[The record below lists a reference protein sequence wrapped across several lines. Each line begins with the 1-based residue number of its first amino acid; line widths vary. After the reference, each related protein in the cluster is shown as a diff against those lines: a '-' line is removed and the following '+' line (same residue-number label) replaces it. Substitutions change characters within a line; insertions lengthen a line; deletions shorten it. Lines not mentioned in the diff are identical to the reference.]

1 VTAAHLASSLVSADQ
16 AKTVV
21 REKEYQVRVLS
32 MRSIDSIAEDYVERA
47 AALDP
52 ALATFAG
59 IAGHDGEL
67 PDLSADGFAER
78 AELDRSTLAAL
89 DAAEAPGLREQAARA
104 AMQERLAVA
113 VERYDA
119 GDTTSDLNV
128 IDSWV
133 QYVRELFDL
142 MPAEG
147 EEAAATV
154 ARRMAAVPEAY
165 RQFSQTLLGAAR
177 NGRPPARLQVE
188 EVAKQC
194 AAWATPEDSF
204 YGGLVERLTGVP
216 DSLRGELDAAARE
229 ATAATARLG
238 EFLRRELLP
247 LAREKDACGPEVY
260 ARASRYFLGAT
271 VDLAEAY
278 AWSWD
283 EIARLRA
290 EQTRVSSLIRP
301 GATREEAIAILDKDP
316 ARRIE
321 GRENFR
327 AWMQELAE
335 HTISQL
341 HGKHFDIPEP
351 AQRIEAMIA
360 PVNDGGIYYSD
371 PSEDWSRPGRMWWS
385 VPSGLDSFATWK
397 EVTTVYHEGVPGHH
411 LQISQSL
418 TEQENLNRWQRLM
431 SWVSGYGEGW
441 ATYAERLMGELGYL
455 DDDPGAYLGMLDMQM
470 MPAANVALDIGVH
483 LELEIPK
490 GTGWREGERWNA
502 GTAWEFLR
510 AHSSWDEKRLRFELH
525 RYLGWPGQVPSY
537 KLGERVW
544 LQAREEA
551 KARAGGAF
559 SLKDF
564 HSKALSLGAMGLDPL
579 REALSRC

>member
-1 VTAAHLASSLVSADQ
+1 MHSSQ

-21 REKEYQVRVLS
+21 QEPEYRATVFG
-32 MRSIDSIAEDYVERA
+32 MRSIDSIAEEYVERA

-52 ALATFAG
+52 VLATVAG
-59 IAGHDGEL
+59 IAGHDREL

-78 AELDRSTLAAL
+78 AELDRSTLVAL
-89 DAAEAPGLREQAARA
+89 DAAEAPGLREQAARS

-113 VERYDA
+113 VVRYDA
-119 GDTTSDLNV
+119 GDITSELNV
-128 IDSWV
+128 IASWV
-133 QYVRELFDL
+133 QQVREVFDL

-188 EVAKQC
+188 EVARQC
-194 AAWATPEDSF
+194 AAWAAPEGSF
-204 YGGLVERLTGVP
+204 YGGLATRLTGVP
-216 DSLRGELDAAARE
+216 DSLRGQLDAAARE
-229 ATAATARLG
+229 ATAATDRLG
-238 EFLRRELLP
+238 GFLRRELLP
-247 LAREKDACGPEVY
+247 LAREKDASGPEVY
-260 ARASRYFLGAT
+260 ARASRHFLGAT

-278 AWSWD
+278 AWSWA

-290 EQTRVSSLIRP
+290 EQARISSLIRP
-301 GATREEAIAILDKDP
+301 GATPKEAMASLDEDP

-321 GRENFR
+321 GRENIR

-335 HTISQL
+335 RTIGEL

-351 AQRIEAMIA
+351 ARRIEAMIA
-360 PVNDGGIYYSD
+360 AVDDGGIYYSE
-371 PSEDWSRPGRMWWS
+371 PSEDFSRPGRIWWS
-385 VPSGLDSFATWK
+385 VPSGLDTFATWK

-418 TEQENLNRWQRLM
+418 TERGNLNRWQRLM
-431 SWVSGYGEGW
+431 SWVEGYGEGW

-455 DDDPGAYLGMLDMQM
+455 DDDPGAHLGMLDMQM
-470 MPAANVALDIGVH
+470 MAAATVALDIGVH

-490 GTGWREGERWNA
+490 GVGWREGERWNA
-502 GTAWEFLR
+502 RIAWEFLR
-510 AHSSWDEKRLRFELH
+510 AHSSWDEKRLRFQLH
-525 RYLGWPGQVPSY
+525 RFLGWPGQVLSY

-551 KARAGGAF
+551 RARAGGAF

-564 HSKALSLGAMGLDPL
+564 HSNALSLGAMGLDPL
-579 REALSRC
+579 RAALSRC

>member
-1 VTAAHLASSLVSADQ
+1 
-16 AKTVV
+16 
-21 REKEYQVRVLS
+21 
-32 MRSIDSIAEDYVERA
+32 MRSIDGIAEDYVERA

-59 IAGHDGEL
+59 IAGHEEEL
-67 PDLSADGFAER
+67 PDLSADGFAGR

-89 DAAEAPGLREQAARA
+89 DAAKPPGLREQAARA
-104 AMQERLAVA
+104 AMRERLALA

-133 QYVRELFDL
+133 QHVRELFDL
-142 MPAEG
+142 MPADG
-147 EEAAATV
+147 EQAAAAV
-154 ARRMAAVPEAY
+154 ARRMAAVPQAY
-165 RQFSQTLLGAAR
+165 RQFSRTLLGAAR

-194 AAWATPEDSF
+194 AAWAAPDDPF
-204 YGGLVERLTGVP
+204 YSGVVKRLTGVP

-229 ATAATARLG
+229 ATAATAGLG
-238 EFLRRELLP
+238 DFLRRELLP
-247 LAREKDACGPEVY
+247 LARDKDACGPEAY
-260 ARASRYFLGAT
+260 ARASRYFLGAA
-271 VDLAEAY
+271 VDPAEAY
-278 AWSWD
+278 AWSWE
-283 EIARLRA
+283 EIARLRT
-290 EQTRVSSLIRP
+290 EQARVSGLIRP
-301 GATREEAIAILDKDP
+301 GATMEEAVAVLDEDP

-335 HTISQL
+335 RAISRL

-360 PVNDGGIYYSD
+360 PVSDAGIYYSA
-371 PSEDWSRPGRMWWS
+371 PSEDWSRPGRIWWS
-385 VPSGLDSFATWK
+385 VPSGTDSFATWK

-411 LQISQSL
+411 LQFSQSL
-418 TEQENLNRWQRLM
+418 AEQENLNRWQRLM
-431 SWVSGYGEGW
+431 SWVEGYGEGW

-470 MPAANVALDIGVH
+470 MSAATVALDIGVH

-490 GTGWREGERWNA
+490 GTGWREGERWSA
-502 GTAWEFLR
+502 EIAWEFLR
-510 AHSSWDEKRLRFELH
+510 AHSSWDDKRLRPELH
-525 RYLGWPGQVPSY
+525 RFLGWPGQVLSY

-551 KARAGGAF
+551 RARAGGAF

-579 REALSRC
+579 RAALARC

>member
-1 VTAAHLASSLVSADQ
+1 
-16 AKTVV
+16 
-21 REKEYQVRVLS
+21 
-32 MRSIDSIAEDYVERA
+32 MPSIDSIAGDYVERA

-52 ALATFAG
+52 YFATWAG
-59 IAGHDGEL
+59 IAGHDDEL
-67 PDLSADGFAER
+67 PDLSADGFAGR
-78 AELDRSTLAAL
+78 ADLDRSALAAL
-89 DAAEAPGLREQAARA
+89 EASETLGLREQVARA

-119 GDTTSDLNV
+119 GDTTSELNV

-142 MPAEG
+142 MPTEG
-147 EEAAATV
+147 EEGAV
-154 ARRMAAVPEAY
+154 NIARRMAAVPEAY
-165 RQFSQTLLGAAR
+165 RQLSRTLLDAAR

-194 AAWATPEDSF
+194 DNWSNPEGSF
-204 YGGLVERLTGVP
+204 YSGLVEQLTGVP
-216 DSLRGELDAAARE
+216 DSLRKELDEAARA
-229 ATAATARLG
+229 ATAATAGLG
-238 EFLRRELLP
+238 AFLGRELLP
-247 LAREKDACGPEVY
+247 LAREKDACGAEVY
-260 ARASRYFLGAT
+260 ARASRYFLGTA
-271 VDLAEAY
+271 VDLQEAY
-278 AWSWD
+278 DWSWE

-290 EQTRVSSLIRP
+290 EQARVSSLMRP
-301 GATREEAIAILDKDP
+301 GATREEAVAILDGDP
-316 ARRIE
+316 GRRIE

-327 AWMQELAE
+327 AWMQDLAE
-335 HTISQL
+335 RTISEL
-341 HGKHFDIPEP
+341 NGKHFDIPEP
-351 AQRIEAMIA
+351 AHRIEALIA
-360 PVNDGGIYYSD
+360 PVNNGGIYYTG

-411 LQISQSL
+411 LQSSQTL
-418 TEQENLNRWQRLM
+418 AEKENLNRWQRLM
-431 SWVSGYGEGW
+431 CWVSGCGEGW

-490 GTGWREGERWNA
+490 GTGRWEGERWNA
-502 GTAWEFLR
+502 ETAWEFLL

-537 KLGERVW
+537 KLGERAW

-551 KARAGGAF
+551 KARAAGPF